1 MICCF
6 GTEGSADA
14 LETIREGEADADQ
27 RMGAC
32 RTRRLVAVSALLS
45 GGAARAADP
54 IKVGWVGPLSPP
66 GGYGEGALM
75 KQSAQLAA
83 DEINAKGG
91 VLGRPIEI
99 IFQDTRGQPEEGT
112 AAAERLISQDHVV
125 AITGEFHSSVFLAEM
140 EVAHKAGIPII
151 GVDVWALK
159 ITGKGYP
166 EVFRV
171 APNQALIAGKYAD
184 WIAAAGFK
192 NVAVLTEK
200 TDGGQSAIDVL
211 LPGLDKHGVKYENV
225 GADPNATEFT
235 AQIERFKSHQPP
247 FDFFMTEYSEA
258 GAYPMISQASQLGFA
273 PSAQAGIG
281 NSGGPAVDPTFWK
294 NVGKAGIGLVTEI
307 VSLPKSADNDVAK
320 AFKAA
325 FQKKY
330 NHAASPQSLENYDAM
345 LVLVDAIKR
354 ANSTDG
360 KAIIAA
366 LEKTD
371 IVLGRGRYTF
381 STGHEPDW
389 AYHQFMNAPVAL
401 VQYDKENQDA
411 EDAPII
417 WPRDIADVK
426 YTYNKPEK

>member
-1 MICCF
+1 MRV
-6 GTEGSADA
+6 EGRRHVAIKLAVVIGA
-14 LETIREGEADADQ
+14 LVMAPTQ
-27 RMGAC
+27 F
-32 RTRRLVAVSALLS
+32 T
-45 GGAARAADP
+45 AAPAQAQDV
-54 IKVGWVGPLSPP
+54 IKIGWVGPLSPP
-66 GGYGEGALM
+66 GGYAEGALM
-75 KQSAQLAA
+75 KQSAELAA
-83 DEINAKGG
+83 EEINAKGG
-91 VLGRPIEI
+91 LLGKKIQLI
-99 IFQDTRGQPEEGT
+99 SQDTRGQPEEGT
-112 AAAERLISQDHVV
+112 AAAEKLISQEKVV

-184 WIAAAGFK
+184 WMAAAGFK
-192 NVAVLTEK
+192 NVAILAEK
-200 TDGGQSAIDVL
+200 TDGGQSALDVL

-258 GAYPMISQASQLGFA
+258 GAYPMVSQASQLGFA
-273 PSAQAGIG
+273 PTAKVGIG

-294 NVGKAGIGLVTEI
+294 NVGKAGVGLVTEI
-307 VSLPKSADNDVAK
+307 VGLPKAADNDVTK

-330 NHAASPQSLENYDAM
+330 NHAASPQSIENYDAM
-345 LVLVDAIKR
+345 LVLADAIKR
-354 ANSTDG
+354 AGSTDG

-381 STGHEPDW
+381 STGHDPDW
-389 AYHQFMNAPVAL
+389 AYHQFMTAPVAL
-401 VQYDKENQDA
+401 VQYDKEGQDA

-417 WPRDIADVK
+417 WPRDIANVK
-426 YTYNKPEK
+426 YTYQPPK

>member
-1 MICCF
+1 
-6 GTEGSADA
+6 
-14 LETIREGEADADQ
+14 
-27 RMGAC
+27 
-32 RTRRLVAVSALLS
+32 
-45 GGAARAADP
+45 
-54 IKVGWVGPLSPP
+54 LSPP
-66 GGYGEGALM
+66 GGYAEGALM
-75 KQSAQLAA
+75 KQAAQLAA
-83 DEINAKGG
+83 DELNAKGG
-91 VLGRPIEI
+91 LLGKKIEVV
-99 IFQDTRGQPEEGT
+99 FQDTRGQPEEGT
-112 AAAERLISQDHVV
+112 AAAERLISQDKVV

-192 NVAVLTEK
+192 NVAILSEK
-200 TDGGQSAIDVL
+200 TD
-211 LPGLDKHGVKYENV
+211 V

-273 PSAQAGIG
+273 PTAKVGIA

-294 NVGKAGIGLVTEI
+294 NVGKAGVGLLTEI
-307 VSLPKSADNDVAK
+307 VSLPKSAENDVAK
-320 AFKAA
+320 AFKVA
-325 FQKKY
+325 FQKKF
-330 NHAASPQSLENYDAM
+330 NAPPSPQSLENYDAM
-345 LVLVDAIKR
+345 LVLADAIKR

-366 LEKTD
+366 LEKTN
-371 IVLGRGRYTF
+371 IVLGRGKYTF

-389 AYHQFMNAPVAL
+389 AYHQFMEAPVAL
-401 VQYDKENQDA
+401 VQYDKEGQDS
-411 EDAPII
+411 EDAPIV
-417 WPRDIADVK
+417 WPRNIATSK
-426 YTYNKPEK
+426 ELYMKPK

>member
-1 MICCF
+1 M
-6 GTEGSADA
+6 
-14 LETIREGEADADQ
+14 REGRWHVAGTLAVVI
-27 RMGAC
+27 GA
-32 RTRRLVAVSALLS
+32 LVMVPTQFV
-45 GGAARAADP
+45 AAPAQAQNT
-54 IKVGWVGPLSPP
+54 IKIGWVGPLSPP
-66 GGYGEGALM
+66 GGYAEGALM
-75 KQSAQLAA
+75 KQAAQLAA

-91 VLGRPIEI
+91 LLGKQVEVIY
-99 IFQDTRGQPEEGT
+99 QDTRGQPEEGT
-112 AAAERLISQDHVV
+112 AAAERLISQDKVV

-192 NVAVLTEK
+192 HVAILTEK

-235 AQIERFKSHQPP
+235 AQIERFKSEQPP
-247 FDFFMTEYSEA
+247 FDFFMTEYSES
-258 GAYPMISQASQLGFA
+258 GAYPMVSQASQLGFA
-273 PSAQAGIG
+273 PTANTGIA

-294 NVGKAGIGLVTEI
+294 NVGKAGVGLVTEI

-325 FQKKY
+325 FQKKF
-330 NHAASPQSLENYDAM
+330 NAAPSPQSLENYDAM
-345 LVLVDAIKR
+345 LVLADAIKR

-371 IVLGRGRYTF
+371 IVLGRGKYTF
-381 STGHEPDW
+381 STGHDPDW
-389 AYHQFMNAPVAL
+389 AYHQFMEAPVAL
-401 VQYDKENQDA
+401 VQYDSEGQDS
-411 EDAPII
+411 EDAPIV
-417 WPRDIADVK
+417 WPRNVATSKEI
-426 YTYNKPEK
+426 YMKPK

>member
-1 MICCF
+1 MRVEGRWHVT
-6 GTEGSADA
+6 GT
-14 LETIREGEADADQ
+14 L
-27 RMGAC
+27 
-32 RTRRLVAVSALLS
+32 ALLI
-45 GGAARAADP
+45 GGLVILPTQFMATPAQAQDT

-66 GGYGEGALM
+66 GGYAEGALM
-75 KQSAQLAA
+75 KQAA
-83 DEINAKGG
+83 EIAAEEINAKGG
-91 VLGRPIEI
+91 LLGKKVQIV
-99 IFQDTRGQPEEGT
+99 FQDTRGQPEEGT
-112 AAAERLISQDHVV
+112 AAAERLISQEKVV

-184 WIAAAGFK
+184 WMAAAGFK
-192 NVAVLTEK
+192 NVAVLAEK
-200 TDGGQSAIDVL
+200 TDGGQSAMDVL
-211 LPGLDKHGVKYENV
+211 LPGLDKHGVKYEQV

-247 FDFFMTEYSEA
+247 FDFFFTAYSES
-258 GAYPMISQASQLGFA
+258 GAYPLVSQSSQLGFA
-273 PSAQAGIG
+273 PTAHTGIG

-294 NVGKAGIGLVTEI
+294 NVGKSGVGLVTEI
-307 VSLPKSADNDVAK
+307 VGLPKAADNDVTK

-330 NHAASPQSLENYDAM
+330 NHAASPQSIENYDAM
-345 LVLVDAIKR
+345 LVLADAIKR

-381 STGHEPDW
+381 STSHEPDW
-389 AYHQFMNAPVAL
+389 AYHQFMTAPVAL
-401 VQYDKENQDA
+401 VQYDKEGQDA

-417 WPRDIADVK
+417 WPREIANTK
-426 YTYNKPEK
+426 ELYMKPK

>member
-1 MICCF
+1 MRV
-6 GTEGSADA
+6 EGRRHVAVKLAVLIGA
-14 LETIREGEADADQ
+14 LVMAPTQFTATTAQAQETIK
-27 RMGAC
+27 
-32 RTRRLVAVSALLS
+32 
-45 GGAARAADP
+45 
-54 IKVGWVGPLSPP
+54 IGWVGPLSPP
-66 GGYGEGALM
+66 GGYAEGALM

-91 VLGRPIEI
+91 LLGKKIEV

-112 AAAERLISQDHVV
+112 AAAERLISQDKVV

-192 NVAVLTEK
+192 NVAILSEK
-200 TDGGQSAIDVL
+200 TDGGQSALDVL

-247 FDFFMTEYSEA
+247 FDFFMTAYSEA
-258 GAYPMISQASQLGFA
+258 GAYPMVSQSHTLGFA
-273 PSAQAGIG
+273 PTPRTGIG

-294 NVGKAGIGLVTEI
+294 NVGEAGKYLVTEI
-307 VSLPKSADNDVAK
+307 VGLPKNAWNDKTK
-320 AFKAA
+320 AFVAA
-325 FQKKY
+325 YKKKY
-330 NHAASPQSLENYDAM
+330 NQPPSPQAIENYDAM
-345 LVLVDAIKR
+345 LVVADAIGR
-354 ANSTDG
+354 AKSTDG
-360 KAIIAA
+360 KALIAA

-381 STGHEPDW
+381 STSHQPDW

-401 VQYDKENQDA
+401 VQFSKVGQEA
-411 EDAPII
+411 EDAPIV

-426 YTYNKPEK
+426 YMYLKPGQ